1 MKNKFLN
8 TDIKSIL
15 HSVFCISLVVL
26 IISCN
31 PDEEQKISTKFE
43 RLTFSDDFNTDGPL
57 NSDLWTYDIGTGIN
71 GWGNNELQYYTDRP
85 ENVVVEDGLLKITAI
100 QEAFEGSNY
109 TSARILTKGIFD
121 QKHGRFEARMKLP
134 FGKGM
139 WPAFWLLSSEID
151 NIGWPLCGEI
161 DIMENGG
168 SRPTTVSGAVH
179 GPGYSGGDAIS
190 KEYQFTNSRV
200 DTEFHLYGIEW
211 TPDFINYYIDDVLY
225 FTLTPDQLEEED
237 DLDSSDWVYN
247 NSSFFMILN
256 LAVGGNF
263 DGNPTEATVFPQTMY
278 VDYVKVYTSY

>member
-1 MKNKFLN
+1 
-8 TDIKSIL
+8 
-15 HSVFCISLVVL
+15 
-26 IISCN
+26 
-31 PDEEQKISTKFE
+31 
-43 RLTFSDDFNTDGPL
+43 
-57 NSDLWTYDIGTGIN
+57 
-71 GWGNNELQYYTDRP
+71 
-85 ENVVVEDGLLKITAI
+85 
-100 QEAFEGSNY
+100 
-109 TSARILTKGIFD
+109 
-121 QKHGRFEARMKLP
+121 
-134 FGKGM
+134 M

-256 LAVGGNF
+256 LAVGGSF